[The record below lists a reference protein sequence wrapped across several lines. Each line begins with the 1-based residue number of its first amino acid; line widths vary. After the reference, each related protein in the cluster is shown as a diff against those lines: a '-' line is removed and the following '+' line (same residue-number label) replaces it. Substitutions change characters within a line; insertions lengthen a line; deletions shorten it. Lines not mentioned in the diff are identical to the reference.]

1 MEAERA
7 MSDRCKHAN
16 ITTVPDANGALFVT
30 VTCGDCGLSKRRAT
44 SAAEIAAIKGAE
56 KPKP

>member
-1 MEAERA
+1 